1 MRNVTLAILALSVAG
16 AATLAGSD
24 AIAAHD
30 YPYCI
35 EDEISAFPH
44 NCYYQSYAQCMASA
58 SGRAAE
64 CVVNPRVAFD
74 RARRGQPGQ
83 PYRPYRYYDRY

>member
-35 EDEISAFPH
+35 EDQISDFPH
-44 NCYYQSYAQCMASA
+44 DCYYQSYAQCMASA

-64 CVVNPRVAFD
+64 CVVNPRVAFE
-74 RARRGQPGQ
+74 RARRSQPN
-83 PYRPYRYYDRY
+83 RPYRYYDRY